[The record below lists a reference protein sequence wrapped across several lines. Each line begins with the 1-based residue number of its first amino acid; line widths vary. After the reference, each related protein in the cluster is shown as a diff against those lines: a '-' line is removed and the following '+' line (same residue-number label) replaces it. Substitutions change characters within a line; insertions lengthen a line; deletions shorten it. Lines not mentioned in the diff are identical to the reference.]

1 MWYVF
6 VRFYI
11 NHAEQTPTKQ
21 IKLGMTPNCSAI
33 HETRNTVVMQLSS
46 NSGNKTRPGMPYKI
60 HLYFTS
66 FKHSDKLISEMTSRK
81 LHIGEVGGMLD
92 RSPCGSGT
100 AAIVTS
106 NWYRGDF
113 KIGSFNLLNLYLAD

>member
-1 MWYVF
+1 
-6 VRFYI
+6 
-11 NHAEQTPTKQ
+11 
-21 IKLGMTPNCSAI
+21 
-33 HETRNTVVMQLSS
+33 MQLSS
-46 NSGNKTRPGMPYKI
+46 NSGNKTRPGMIYEI
-60 HLYFTS
+60 HIYFTR
-66 FKHSDKLISEMTSRK
+66 FKLRNVQWFRNLPK

-113 KIGSFNLLNLYLAD
+113 KIGIYC